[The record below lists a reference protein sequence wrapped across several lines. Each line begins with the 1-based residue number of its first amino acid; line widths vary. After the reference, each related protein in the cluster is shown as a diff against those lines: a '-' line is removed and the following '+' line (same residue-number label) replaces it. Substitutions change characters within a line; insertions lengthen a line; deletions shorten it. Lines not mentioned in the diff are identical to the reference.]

1 MNLTSRQRREL
12 DYHRDHAKT
21 CRQNHRPSDIG
32 VITNDK
38 RRWWNGYWT
47 MYTLLRQRP
56 SGDETAL
63 VVGCG
68 KGEDAI
74 LLTRLGYR
82 VTAFDLS
89 PDMIAL
95 ARELA
100 DEAGLSI
107 DYHVMTAENPD
118 LPSHSFGLILA
129 RDILHH
135 VEVPRA
141 LEQLS
146 RLAKPSAM
154 IMINENYTHSLV
166 QKIRDSWLVNALL
179 YPRLVSFVYKREKP
193 YITADESKLNE
204 QDLKACQNLLET
216 PDVQFFNLFVTR
228 IIPDS
233 HVLLARLDRLL
244 LMILK
249 PIAPWLAG
257 RFILFGKTRASP
269 PPIPTELQKPLLKH

>member
-1 MNLTSRQRREL
+1 MDLTTRQLREL
-12 DYHRDHAKT
+12 NYHRDHAKI
-21 CRQNHRPSDIG
+21 CRQNYRPSDMG
-32 VITNDK
+32 VITHDK

-47 MYTLLRQRP
+47 MYTLLRQHQ
-56 SGDETAL
+56 GGGEAAL

-68 KGEDAI
+68 KGEDAA

-100 DEAGLSI
+100 EEEGLSI
-107 DYHVMTAENPD
+107 DYRIMTAENPD
-118 LPSHSFGLILA
+118 LPSHYFGLILA

-146 RLAKPSAM
+146 RLAKPGAM
-154 IMINENYTHSLV
+154 IMINENYTHSLI
-166 QKIRDSWLVNALL
+166 QKIRDSWLVNTII

-204 QDLKACQNLLET
+204 HDLKACQTLLEASE
-216 PDVQFFNLFVTR
+216 VQFFNLFVTR
-228 IIPDS
+228 IIPDN
-233 HVLLARLDRLL
+233 HVFLACLDRLL
-244 LMILK
+244 LMVLK

-257 RFILFGKTRASP
+257 RFILFGRT
-269 PPIPTELQKPLLKH
+269 QHPLP